1 MAHEIAKLVLE
12 HSETFV
18 ERSQAIKTALSMGMP
33 LNEIE
38 EYLDWLAI
46 VRARRPADGKG
57 SNSPPA
63 ESSDS

>member
-38 EYLDWLAI
+38 EYLDWLAL
-46 VRARRPADGKG
+46 VRARK
-57 SNSPPA
+57 
-63 ESSDS
+63 